1 MPIRYFMA
9 VLAVCSITFPAIAKA
24 KLKLPETVK
33 VSPAALNAEPI
44 CDPKISPSWRKAQVI
59 EGVQIEASES
69 CSPDNPHL
77 IAAAVKGT
85 NNISM
90 STLMETGLS
99 PDAIIKTDDID
110 GDGDPDRITIKLE
123 VIELNGR
130 TPDFEGVIPTY
141 DIAPGIQP
149 GAWVFAPKTS
159 GMSTENFESIRAN
172 SLLRLPSPVIRVEVG
187 DIVQIVLENTH
198 YFPHTI
204 HLHGVDHPFSH
215 HEYGGGKYGNDGVPQ
230 TSEINLMPGER
241 RVYEF
246 QPRQA
251 GTMFYHCHVQTHTH
265 LAMGLAGMIIIEEN
279 RPNNWLQTLNVGA
292 GHVRHPSVAVKEQFD
307 KEYDLHYHAMDKEL
321 TSIIQKYNDPRLIAR
336 DMNRRYDLTDATED
350 YYTLNGLSFP
360 YTLRESMIV
369 VEPDQKIK
377 LRMLNS
383 GGEFIAI
390 HTHGHK
396 ATITH
401 YDGIEQNPVAQITRD
416 VFDMAP
422 AQRLDLVLK
431 TVNDGLHSYGS
442 GAWLFHDHREKGIT
456 TDGMSE
462 GGSMSMIA
470 YKSYLDETGLP
481 KVAHGIDLSVYF
493 TKEYYQ
499 RRLPIWQDLDE
510 TGSLGAPGVRS
521 GIDPE
526 TQTTLLNL
534 MSGFLFGILIYLII
548 ARRQQAKAAMTSVI
562 SKLKGSKGSKAND

>member
-9 VLAVCSITFPAIAKA
+9 ILAFCGIFTTTNGQAS
-24 KLKLPETVK
+24 LKLPETVK
-33 VSPAALNAEPI
+33 VDPAALEFEPM
-44 CDPKISPSWRKAQVI
+44 CDPKIPASWRKAQVI
-59 EGVQIEASES
+59 EGVQIEASEQ
-69 CSPDNPHL
+69 CSPDNPYL
-77 IAAAVKGT
+77 IAAVVKGT

-90 STLMETGLS
+90 NTLMETGLS
-99 PDAIIKTDDID
+99 PDTVIKTDDID

-130 TPDFEGVIPTY
+130 TPDFEGLVPQFE
-141 DIAPGIQP
+141 IAPGITP

-159 GMSTENFESIRAN
+159 GMSTENFESLRAN
-172 SLLRLPSPVIRVEVG
+172 YLLRLPSPVIRVEVG
-187 DIVQIVLENTH
+187 DIVQIVVENTH

-215 HEYGGGKYGNDGVPQ
+215 HEYNGGKYGNDGVPQ
-230 TSEINLMPGER
+230 TSELDLMPGQS

-246 QPRQA
+246 QARQP

-265 LAMGLAGMIIIEEN
+265 LAMGLAGMIIVEEN
-279 RPNNWLQTLNVGA
+279 RPNNWLQTLNIG
-292 GHVRHPSVAVKEQFD
+292 GGKVRYPSVAVKEQYD
-307 KEYDLHYHAMDKEL
+307 QEYDLHYHAMDKEL
-321 TSIIQKYNDPRLIAR
+321 TQIIQKYNDPRLIAR

-360 YTLRESMIV
+360 YTLRESMIIA
-369 VEPDQKIK
+369 EPDQKIK

-401 YDGIEQNPVAQITRD
+401 YDGVEQNPAARITRD

-422 AQRLDLVLK
+422 AQRLDLLLN
-431 TVNDGLHSYGS
+431 TTNDGLHNYGE

-462 GGSMSMIA
+462 GGSMSMIT
-470 YKSYLDETGLP
+470 YKSYLDEIGMP
-481 KVAHGIDLSVYF
+481 AVAHGIDLSIYF

-499 RRLPIWQDLDE
+499 RKLPIWQHLDE
-510 TGSLGAPGVRS
+510 AGTLGAPGVRS
-521 GIDPE
+521 GFNPE
-526 TQTTLLNL
+526 TKTTLINL
-534 MSGFLFGILIYLII
+534 IGGFIVGILIYLLITRRHNISGVMTNAI
-548 ARRQQAKAAMTSVI
+548 ARIKS
-562 SKLKGSKGSKAND
+562 LKGGKANG